1 MGTWYIKKME
11 SEAEIIEKPN
21 FFKRVIARIKMK
33 LGILHIKE
41 IENKTIVI
49 LPVLKAKDLSE
60 KNQERLA
67 DKIAKRLYDKPNQ
80 NLVLAHD
87 LNLPGFKNYL
97 YSQNC
102 NILDGRW
109 LFTYLLPQVINYVAE
124 KQEIDSKTL
133 EVSMMIND
141 NSESNLKTIIEI
153 AQNVKMM
160 NIITNDIEKFR
171 RIEEYLYEN
180 KGIIVRLTN
189 NRKKALLKSSLILN
203 IDLPEEVVNEYVI
216 PKKAIL
222 VNISEKITILSKRFS
237 GINSNYYRIS
247 LPEKYKNWFEENNI
261 YQDFDEAVLYES
273 VLYKRGSYES
283 IEKEI
288 KENESKIKC
297 LVGNNGEIRE
307 DEYKLQ

>member
-60 KNQERLA
+60 KNQARLA

-124 KQEIDSKTL
+124 
-133 EVSMMIND
+133 
-141 NSESNLKTIIEI
+141 
-153 AQNVKMM
+153 NVKML

-273 VLYKRGSYES
+273 MLYKRGSYEV
-283 IEKEI
+283 IVKEI
-288 KENESKIKC
+288 RENESKIKC
-297 LVGNNGEIRE
+297 LVGNKGEIRE